1 MVVYLICIDIE
12 SFIKLEVLI
21 STSWHAHV
29 HCTHGAHGAMCAM
42 MYMVQCVPW
51 CMCNGVLGAMCA
63 SFFQVHAVECSAWR
77 CLDKED
83 GLWKQSVFYVHLCAV
98 WSYVLY
104 AMFIYVLCAMCSYM
118 HLCAMCTLCSSV
130 VLDSDGSV
138 DDPDA
143 PNQITEGIRR
153 QPPTLYIRLSFCAV
167 VAEVN
172 ALRFLHQP
180 PTRPYCSGWRW

>member
-12 SFIKLEVLI
+12 SFIKHEVLI

-42 MYMVQCVPW
+42 MYRVQCVPW
-51 CMCNGVLGAMCA
+51 CTWCNVCFIL
-63 SFFQVHAVECSAWR
+63 SNTRSRVQWR

-83 GLWKQSVFYVHLCAV
+83 GLWKQSVFYVHLCAM

-104 AMFIYVLCAMCSYM
+104 AMFIYVLCAMCTYM
-118 HLCAMCTLCSSV
+118 HLCAMWTLCSSV

>member
-12 SFIKLEVLI
+12 SFIKHEVLI

-51 CMCNGVLGAMCA
+51 CTWCNVCFIL
-63 SFFQVHAVECSAWR
+63 SNTPSRVQWR
-77 CLDKED
+77 CLDKEEAV
-83 GLWKQSVFYVHLCAV
+83 GVLCAV
-98 WSYVLY
+98 CE
-104 AMFIYVLCAMCSYM
+104 AMCYMLCAMCSYI

-153 QPPTLYIRLSFCAV
+153 QPPALYIRLSFCAV

-180 PTRPYCSGWRW
+180 PTRPYCSG